1 MSGDRP
7 ELLASDTDRERVV
20 AQLREASVQGRL
32 TLEEFVDRLGRRT
45 PPERKRTS
53 RRWSATSRP
62 RRPRRP
68 PSRGAGRSASRL
80 PSSATSERTGRW
92 RMPSSGFVGVVF
104 GDADIDLR
112 QAELDAD
119 VVVADRVRPL
129 RERRRLR
136 ARGRGRRPER
146 ARRLRAPARVR
157 QRVAARP
164 GTPLAPRSHRVA
176 LRDRVTSGACRTRG
190 RREAFAKSS
199 RGLRKREHLK
209 ELER

>member
-32 TLEEFVDRLGRRT
+32 TLEEFADRLGQAYSART
-45 PPERKRTS
+45 EADLAALVRDLPAA
-53 RRWSATSRP
+53 ATPATALAR
-62 RRPRRP
+62 RRPKRFTIAVF
-68 PSRGAGRSASRL
+68 GNV
-80 PSSATSERTGRW
+80 ERTGRW
-92 RMPSSGFVGVVF
+92 RMPRSGFVGVVF

-119 VVVADRVRPL
+119 VVSLTAFVLFGNVDVYVPEGLDVDLSGLAVFGHR
-129 RERRRLR
+129 REFGSEL
-136 ARGRGRRPER
+136 P
-146 ARRLRAPARVR
+146 
-157 QRVAARP
+157 ARP
-164 GTPLAPRSHRVA
+164 GTPLLRVRIVS
-176 LRDRVTSGACRTRG
+176 LFGTGDVWRVPHAWATRTF
-190 RREAFAKSS
+190 REVI